1 MAPWGC
7 IGNPFDCTGCANWG
21 WITVAEEVRGTEVAT
36 CWVVAVVVAAAG
48 TVETMGIWTTF

>member
-1 MAPWGC
+1 MGC
-7 IGNPFDCTGCANWG
+7 MGNPFDCTGCANWG

-36 CWVVAVVVAAAG
+36 CWVVAVMVAAAAG